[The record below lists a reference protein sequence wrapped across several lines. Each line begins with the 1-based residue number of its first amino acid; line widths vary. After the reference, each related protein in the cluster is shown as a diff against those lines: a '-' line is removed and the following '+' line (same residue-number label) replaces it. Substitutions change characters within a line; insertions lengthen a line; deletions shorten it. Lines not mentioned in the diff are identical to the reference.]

1 MKFSKPVILNELLFV
16 LKYRIFAI
24 KLSVVS
30 RVRKNRNYIQFYQ
43 TWLSNNR
50 KGKMTWRIVAFME
63 KLKEMRNKEE
73 L

>member
-63 KLKEMRNKEE
+63 KLKKMRNKEE